1 MDCDAAT
8 GDAPPIPPARRPA
21 SPETARHVQSRLG
34 QAIRRQRQLMGLSLI
49 ELARACGVSFQ
60 QVQKYELGVS
70 RISAAQLWKIAGP
83 LGVPVG
89 YFYESV
95 RSPDPR

>member
-1 MDCDAAT
+1 MDCNAAT
-8 GDAPPIPPARRPA
+8 GDAPPIPPARRP
-21 SPETARHVQSRLG
+21 SSHTARHVQSRLG
-34 QAIRRQRQLMGLSLI
+34 QAIRRRRQLMGLSLI
-49 ELARACGVSFQ
+49 ELAGACGVSFQ

-70 RISAAQLWKIAGP
+70 RISAAQLWKIASP

-89 YFYESV
+89 YFYESL